1 MLVHPQRHHRGSPH
15 RRPRKRRDFQVCWVN
30 VGRNSPN
37 HITALQL
44 AFERKIDVVCVQE
57 PSTFAG
63 SRTSTHP
70 AYNHYSPVNSWD
82 HEDDST
88 RPRVITYVLKSR
100 MLKVEQ
106 REQIGSRDLLWI
118 DVERYTI
125 LNVYRQPR
133 TPEVLEYIT
142 HLSPPPNCL
151 IGGDFNAR
159 HDMFEPGSS
168 NENGG
173 AALARWACTNGVEYI
188 GEPGQATHRA
198 GHVLD
203 LSFSNI
209 AFARTVI
216 VEDMNCGSDHET
228 LVTSIP
234 CNSMRTETR
243 GHLTVPT
250 SALERYKNLVGVGMI
265 ACSDPGTASNE
276 DELERVITYVTAVL
290 TDAAQVAGKPAREE
304 GHSAPWW
311 TDECRQAHTMHVRA
325 RRSQGSSEFKLEA
338 EHNLKATVRKA
349 KAAFWQHIV
358 LSRKAPSAPVRTRAT

>member
-1 MLVHPQRHHRGSPH
+1 
-15 RRPRKRRDFQVCWVN
+15 
-30 VGRNSPN
+30 
-37 HITALQL
+37 
-44 AFERKIDVVCVQE
+44 
-57 PSTFAG
+57 
-63 SRTSTHP
+63 
-70 AYNHYSPVNSWD
+70 
-82 HEDDST
+82 
-88 RPRVITYVLKSR
+88 

-118 DVERYTI
+118 DVERFTI

-159 HDMFEPGSS
+159 HEMFEPGSS

-173 AALARWACTNGVEYI
+173 AALARWACTNSVEYI

-209 AFARTVI
+209 PFAQTVV

-228 LVTSIP
+228 LVTRIP
-234 CNSMRTETR
+234 CNSMRTERR
-243 GHLTVPT
+243 GNLTVPP
-250 SALERYKNLVGVGMI
+250 SALERFNNLVGVGII

-276 DELERVITYVTAVL
+276 DDVERVITQVTAVL
-290 TDAAQVAGKPAREE
+290 TDAAQVAGKPARGEK
-304 GHSAPWW
+304 HSAP
-311 TDECRQAHTMHVRA
+311 
-325 RRSQGSSEFKLEA
+325 
-338 EHNLKATVRKA
+338 
-349 KAAFWQHIV
+349 
-358 LSRKAPSAPVRTRAT
+358 